1 MIGLDQP
8 LWYIVIL
15 GIAAIV
21 FAWIMPKQQKQSAMH
36 QGEIVKEVEDTLEH
50 FMDEIDNDNKE
61 LVELVGQMKQDYMLQ
76 QNVLLHRVEQL
87 EQRCQH
93 FEFKQQQLEFDLARY
108 QSQHSAPTHP
118 IQAEIP
124 ANVEVETPEQ
134 DEPILEEEKV
144 DTSIKARY
152 TDVFALYE
160 DGKSVDMISKKTG
173 IPSGEVQL
181 ILQLSKQE
189 AHRV

>member
-1 MIGLDQP
+1 MDQP

-15 GIAAIV
+15 GVAAIV
-21 FAWIMPKQQKQSAMH
+21 FAWIMPKQQKQNAIH

-50 FMDEIDNDNKE
+50 FMDEIESDNKE
-61 LVELVGQMKQDYMLQ
+61 LVELVGQMKQDFMVQ
-76 QNVLLHRVEQL
+76 QNVLLHRVDQL
-87 EQRCQH
+87 EQRCQQ

-108 QSQHSAPTHP
+108 QTLYSGPTHP
-118 IQAEIP
+118 VQAEMP
-124 ANVEVETPEQ
+124 VELADATAEQ
-134 DEPILEEEKV
+134 DEPILEEEIV
-144 DTSIKARY
+144 EDTSIKARY
-152 TDVFALYE
+152 VDVFALYE

-173 IPSGEVQL
+173 IPRGEVQL